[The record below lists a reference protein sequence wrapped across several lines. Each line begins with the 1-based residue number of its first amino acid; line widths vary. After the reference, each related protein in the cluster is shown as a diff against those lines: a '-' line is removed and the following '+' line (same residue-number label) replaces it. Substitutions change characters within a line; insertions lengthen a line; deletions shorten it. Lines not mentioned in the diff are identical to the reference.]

1 MGGMNMEKVYK
12 VIEVVGCSPDSVE
25 VAVAG
30 AVKEANQTL
39 KGLAWFEVK
48 EIRGGL
54 KDGKVT
60 EYQVLV
66 RIGFRVI
73 ED

>member
-1 MGGMNMEKVYK
+1 MEKVYK
-12 VIEVVGCSPDSVE
+12 VIEVVGCSPTKIEEAVE
-25 VAVAG
+25 N
-30 AVKEANQTL
+30 AVKEAASTL

-54 KDGKVT
+54 KDGKVI

-66 RIGFRVI
+66 RIGFRLV

>member
-1 MGGMNMEKVYK
+1 MDKVYK
-12 VIEVVGCSPDSVE
+12 VIEVVGCSAKSYEEAIRNAVE
-25 VAVAG
+25 EAG
-30 AVKEANQTL
+30 RSL

-48 EIRGGL
+48 EWRGGI

-60 EYQVLV
+60 EFQAVTKV
-66 RIGFRVI
+66 GFRLI

>member
-1 MGGMNMEKVYK
+1 MEKVYK
-12 VIEVVGCSPDSVE
+12 IVEVVGCSPTKIEEAVE
-25 VAVAG
+25 N
-30 AVKEANQTL
+30 AVKEASRTL

-48 EIRGGL
+48 EIRGGF
-54 KDGKVT
+54 KDGKIA

-66 RIGFRVI
+66 RIGFRLI

>member
-1 MGGMNMEKVYK
+1 MDKVYK
-12 VIEVVGCSPDSVE
+12 VIEVVGCSAKSYE
-25 VAVAG
+25 E
-30 AVKEANQTL
+30 AVKNAVEEAGRSL

-48 EIRGGL
+48 EWRGGI

-60 EYQVLV
+60 EFQAVTKV
-66 RIGFRVI
+66 GFRLI

>member
-1 MGGMNMEKVYK
+1 MEKVYK
-12 VIEVVGCSPDSVE
+12 VIEVVGCSSSKIEEAVE
-25 VAVAG
+25 NAI
-30 AVKEANQTL
+30 KEAGRTL

-60 EYQVLV
+60 EFQVLV
-66 RIGFRVI
+66 RIGFRLV